1 MAFRPVDN
9 VLPNPAVPINLN
21 DDVALSFG
29 TSQDASL
36 VWDTSDANANM
47 FKLGLPAGDATN
59 VPVFLMG
66 IDSAVIGADLA
77 LLNGTT
83 EPKQVMTSADA
94 SKWMSYGWNGVFFE
108 FLGKDILNQILFNTP
123 VNFNSTFIVN
133 SNADI
138 VFGTQG
144 RIGGNS
150 VIGTSDLRIGV
161 QNDAPF
167 VLCTALNQDVA
178 FNAGTSANPKFYI
191 TSQTSFSTATDEWLA
206 FSHDVTNAVL
216 EVGSGLWDT
225 STTGKKV
232 GVTTVNAATYDLLVT
247 DYILNVTYTT
257 TGAVTSLTLPSA
269 QVVSGRVIIVKDA
282 GGNAGTNNITI
293 DTGGLETIDGV
304 ATATI
309 STNYASVT
317 LYSDGSNWFII

>member
-1 MAFRPVDN
+1 MSS
-9 VLPNPAVPINLN
+9 I
-21 DDVALSFG
+21 FG
-29 TSQDASL
+29 SL
-36 VWDTSDANANM
+36 VSGPDEPLIIGEACLEWDTADANANM
-47 FKLGLPAGDATN
+47 LKLGLPAGDATN

-66 IDSAVIGADLA
+66 VESAIKDVDLGI
-77 LLNGTT
+77 LDGTT
-83 EPKQVMTSADA
+83 HPKLVMTSADA

-150 VIGTSDLRIGV
+150 VIGTADLRLGV
-161 QNDAPF
+161 QNDAPL

-216 EVGSGLWDT
+216 EVTSGS
-225 STTGKKV
+225 
-232 GVTTVNAATYDLLVT
+232 
-247 DYILNVTYTT
+247 
-257 TGAVTSLTLPSA
+257 
-269 QVVSGRVIIVKDA
+269 
-282 GGNAGTNNITI
+282 
-293 DTGGLETIDGV
+293 
-304 ATATI
+304 
-309 STNYASVT
+309 
-317 LYSDGSNWFII
+317 